1 MEAALRSKYYHSSA
15 IKPTLTF
22 RLQGHA
28 YRKNF
33 SDTNLTAQRK
43 LYAFS
48 AKCAKQS
55 LNFLNLRIQ
64 SEGVLLEEPPPPSVA
79 GEKYSEEILK
89 IEPFDEVMKSE
100 EEENG
105 EEGTPS
111 DGQLQDI
118 DGQVEVKEV
127 EEVKLF
133 DDNLGIA
140 EIVVIDEREEANKDI
155 LEPERSEE
163 SVVQEEPSPN
173 DTDFETEV
181 QFVAP
186 FEAPLEVLF
195 EPADVI
201 EVDVKA
207 EEETVEESKTET
219 EDTLD
224 ISKAVVVK
232 TPPTVVEEE

>member
-1 MEAALRSKYYHSSA
+1 M
-15 IKPTLTF
+15 
-22 RLQGHA
+22 
-28 YRKNF
+28 
-33 SDTNLTAQRK
+33 
-43 LYAFS
+43 
-48 AKCAKQS
+48 
-55 LNFLNLRIQ
+55 
-64 SEGVLLEEPPPPSVA
+64 
-79 GEKYSEEILK
+79 K
-89 IEPFDEVMKSE
+89 IEPFDKVMKSE
-100 EEENG
+100 EEEKG
-105 EEGTPS
+105 EEETPS
-111 DGQLQDI
+111 DEQLQDF

-163 SVVQEEPSPN
+163 SAVQEEPSPQAD

-181 QFVAP
+181 QFEAP

-232 TPPTVVEEE
+232 TPPTEVEEEQNILTCHIAKFCL